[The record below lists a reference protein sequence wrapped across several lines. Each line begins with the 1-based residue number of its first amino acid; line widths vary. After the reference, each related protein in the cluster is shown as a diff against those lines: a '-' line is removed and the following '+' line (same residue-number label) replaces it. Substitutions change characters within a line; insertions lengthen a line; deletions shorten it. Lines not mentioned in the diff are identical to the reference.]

1 MDLSLNEDQTLL
13 AESVARFVRN
23 EYEFETRR
31 ALVASDPGFG
41 AGNWAK
47 FAELGWLAIPFS
59 EADGGLGA
67 DPVAAMVLMEQFGR
81 GLVVEPYVPGVL
93 LGGGLVAAAGDA
105 VQRSR
110 LLGGVIAGDTHLA
123 FAHGEPG
130 GRYTPSHVAARAE
143 ARGGGYTLTGAKSV
157 VYNAA
162 AADHIV
168 VSARTAGETT
178 DEAGISLFLV
188 PRGAD
193 GLTLRPYRTIDG
205 LRAAEVALDGVSV
218 GDDALLGAEG
228 GAFPVI
234 EAVTD
239 RAVAAVCAEALGV
252 MDVLRETTLEYLK
265 TRKQF
270 GRPLGSFQAL
280 QHRAVD
286 MLIACEE
293 ARSLVLMATL
303 GLDAPAPERRRA
315 VSAAKAHIG
324 RAGRKVGQEAVQMH
338 GGMGVT
344 DELKVGHYFKRLTM
358 IDTFFGDA
366 AHHLDRFADNS
377 ADDRPD
383 RPLNPKEIP
392 T

>member
-1 MDLSLNEDQTLL
+1 MDLSYSEDQTLL
-13 AESVARFVRN
+13 ADSVARFVRN
-23 EYEFETRR
+23 EYGFETRR
-31 ALVASDPGFG
+31 ALAAGDAGFD
-41 AGNWAK
+41 AANWKA
-47 FAELGWLAIPFS
+47 FAELGWLAIPFA
-59 EADGGLGA
+59 EADGGLGG
-67 DPVAAMVLMEQFGR
+67 DPVATMVLMEQFGR
-81 GLVVEPYVPGVL
+81 GLVVEPYVPGIL
-93 LGGGLVAAAGDA
+93 LGGALVAAAGDEA
-105 VQRSR
+105 QRRR
-110 LLGGVIAGDTHLA
+110 LLGGLIAGDAHLA
-123 FAHGEPG
+123 FAHGEPE
-130 GRYTPSHVAARAE
+130 GRYTLAHVATRAE
-143 ARGGGYTLTGAKSV
+143 AADGGFALTGRKSV
-157 VYNAA
+157 VHNAE
-162 AADHIV
+162 AADSLI
-168 VSARTAGETT
+168 VSARTEGATT
-178 DEAGISLFLV
+178 DSDGLSLFVV

-205 LRAAEVALDGVSV
+205 LRAAEVALDGVAV
-218 GDDALLGAEG
+218 APDAVLGAPG

-234 EAVTD
+234 EETVD
-239 RAVAAVCAEALGV
+239 RATAAVCAEAVGI

-286 MLIACEE
+286 MLVACEE

-303 GLDAPAPERRRA
+303 SLDSPPAERRRA

-324 RAGRKVGQEAVQMH
+324 SAGRKVGQEAVQMH

-377 ADDRPD
+377 G
-383 RPLNPKEIP
+383 
-392 T
+392 

>member
-1 MDLSLNEDQTLL
+1 MDLSYSEDQTLL
-13 AESVARFVRN
+13 ADSVARFVRN
-23 EYEFETRR
+23 EYGFETRR
-31 ALVASDPGFG
+31 ALAAGDAGFD
-41 AGNWAK
+41 AANWKA
-47 FAELGWLAIPFS
+47 FAELGWLAIPFA
-59 EADGGLGA
+59 EADGGLGG
-67 DPVAAMVLMEQFGR
+67 DPVATMVLMEQFGR
-81 GLVVEPYVPGVL
+81 GLVVEPYVPGIL
-93 LGGGLVAAAGDA
+93 LGGALVAAAGDEA
-105 VQRSR
+105 QRRR
-110 LLGGVIAGDTHLA
+110 LLGGLIAGDTHLA
-123 FAHGEPG
+123 FAHGEPE
-130 GRYTPSHVAARAE
+130 GRYTLAHVATRAE
-143 ARGGGYTLTGAKSV
+143 AADGGFALTGRKSV
-157 VYNAA
+157 VHNAE
-162 AADHIV
+162 AADALI
-168 VSARTAGETT
+168 VSARTAGATT
-178 DEAGISLFLV
+178 DSDGLSLFVV

-205 LRAAEVALDGVSV
+205 LRAAEVALDGVAV
-218 GDDALLGAEG
+218 APDAVLGAPG

-234 EAVTD
+234 EETVD
-239 RAVAAVCAEALGV
+239 RATAAVCAEAVGI

-286 MLIACEE
+286 MLVACEE

-303 GLDAPAPERRRA
+303 SLDSPPAERRRA

-324 RAGRKVGQEAVQMH
+324 SAGRKVGQEAVQMH

-377 ADDRPD
+377 G
-383 RPLNPKEIP
+383 
-392 T
+392 